1 MRLTL
6 FHLPGTMGLS
16 RTQANAEEDV
26 KGTMIID
33 AHTYSFDRICGVT
46 QYGVAR
52 SLGYGL
58 ADFGAN
64 RLYRFLP
71 PAFVDSTCPI
81 ETLMAYM
88 DWVGIDKAVL
98 LTSNIYGYA
107 NEYLADCVQRFP
119 DRFVAVGS
127 LDPLASNSLETLEHL
142 LLVLGSKGINLHL
155 GSHAGLLATR
165 PEFRL
170 DDQRL
175 LELWKMLERQEATLV
190 IDFGG
195 SYGTPGHQLAELRVV
210 LEACPDLK
218 VVVSRLGFPPILN
231 DGGWGAD
238 QDWHDLLD
246 LAVVF
251 NIWFDTA
258 IFSFATALKAGTQ
271 EYPYPALQE
280 VFRRA
285 LDRIGPSKLIWGS
298 DMPSVLCWATY
309 SQNLKWIEA
318 EMSTLT
324 RVEQNMVLWR
334 NAAQAY
340 GFQLGS

>member
-1 MRLTL
+1 
-6 FHLPGTMGLS
+6 
-16 RTQANAEEDV
+16 
-26 KGTMIID
+26 MIID
-33 AHTYSFDRICGVT
+33 AHTYTYDRICGVT

-81 ETLMAYM
+81 ETLAAYM

-107 NEYLADCVQRFP
+107 NEYLADCVKRFP
-119 DRFVAVGS
+119 DRFVAIGS

-142 LLVLGSKGINLHL
+142 LLVLGCKGINLHL
-155 GSHAGLLATR
+155 ESHAGLLATR
-165 PEFRL
+165 PELRL

-175 LELWKMLERQEATLV
+175 ADLWKMLERQESTLV

-195 SYGTPGHQLAELRVV
+195 SYGTPGHQLTELRVV
-210 LEACPDLK
+210 LETCPDLK
-218 VVVSRLGFPPILN
+218 VVVSRLGFPPVLN
-231 DGGWGAD
+231 DGGWGTD

-246 LAVVF
+246 LAAVF
-251 NIWFDTA
+251 NVWFDTA
-258 IFSFATALKAGTQ
+258 IFSFATALKTGAQ
-271 EYPYPALQE
+271 EYPYPLLQE

-298 DMPSVLCWATY
+298 DMPSALCWATY

-318 EMSTLT
+318 EVSTLT
-324 RVEQNMVLWR
+324 RVEQNMILWR

-340 GFQLGS
+340 GFELGV